1 MKLLGQRRKRYG
13 ARTKKLLNEGLHHLP
28 MSIIDSHQQNAE
40 PVYLQRTYLWKIM
53 RSRCN
58 APFRYHHQRQAQR
71 DDEDI
76 GDECDADSDA
86 DDEEIEKVREGRCV
100 EV

>member
-1 MKLLGQRRKRYG
+1 MAMALSLRFQSLLG
-13 ARTKKLLNEGLHHLP
+13 AVDGL
-28 MSIIDSHQQNAE
+28 
-40 PVYLQRTYLWKIM
+40 
-53 RSRCN
+53 
-58 APFRYHHQRQAQR
+58 R

-100 EV
+100 EVYGVV